1 MIDAQDRPG
10 VRADDPGS
18 YLTLSAPPEPALVPD
33 DYPSVTELRAE
44 RDPAIVTEA
53 ELRLMWG
60 DR

>member
-1 MIDAQDRPG
+1 MTERTPEPVQ
-10 VRADDPGS
+10 ADSGRSD
-18 YLTLSAPPEPALVPD
+18 LTLSAPPSDPQRIDEG
-33 DYPSVTELRAE
+33 PSVAELRAE